1 MGSFLTTIF
10 DIVIDTRKEANYMFT
25 PKTERIESI
34 AKDKQ
39 GVISQLNSIFSA
51 KTHVYIDFANV
62 RPWSGK
68 LGWHINLKRLKQ
80 FLDSFNTIETV
91 SFYNGYLAGN
101 ERSEKE
107 KTEAEDCKYI
117 LRTKPVK
124 IMNFSIDV
132 SSILPDST
140 VLLDQFVR
148 RALLKKYEI
157 ATIEYLN
164 ERFKDMNKKGEYFI
178 EDMKCNFD
186 VEIGVDMLL
195 DCERNSAET
204 FILWSGDSDFADPV
218 EKLMSTGKKV
228 ILFATVRKVSKE
240 LSALTTKGLMIFDI
254 QKIRDFICWKKE
266 LERKRDPDEGAP
278 KL

>member
-1 MGSFLTTIF
+1 
-10 DIVIDTRKEANYMFT
+10 MFI

-34 AKDKQ
+34 AKRKQ
-39 GVISQLNSIFSA
+39 VVITQLESIFDT
-51 KTHVYIDFANV
+51 KTRVYIDYANV
-62 RPWSGK
+62 RPWSEK
-68 LGWHINLKRLKQ
+68 LGWHIEIRRLKQ
-80 FLDSFNTIETV
+80 FLDSFNTVEAV
-91 SFYNGYLAGN
+91 NFYNGYLSGN

-107 KTEAEDCKYI
+107 KTEAENNKYF

-124 IMNFSIDV
+124 IMKLSIDI
-132 SSILPDST
+132 SSVLPDST
-140 VLLDQFVR
+140 VLLSQFIR

-157 ATIEYLN
+157 TTIEYLN
-164 ERFKDMNKKGEYFI
+164 ERFKNMNKKGEYFI

-204 FILWSGDSDFADPV
+204 FVLWSGDSDFADPI
-218 EKLMSTGKKV
+218 EKLMGAGKKV
-228 ILFATVRKVSKE
+228 ILFATARKVSKE
-240 LSALTTKGLMIFDI
+240 LSALVDKGLMIFDI

-266 LERKRDPDEGAP
+266 LERKGDFNKEAP

>member
-1 MGSFLTTIF
+1 
-10 DIVIDTRKEANYMFT
+10 MFK
-25 PKTERIESI
+25 PKTDRIQNI
-34 AKDKQ
+34 AKNKQ
-39 GVISQLNSIFSA
+39 EVITQLESIFSG
-51 KTHVYIDFANV
+51 KTRVYIDYANV
-62 RPWSGK
+62 RPWSEK
-68 LGWHINLKRLKQ
+68 LGWHIELKRLKQ
-80 FLDSFNTIETV
+80 FLDSFDTV
-91 SFYNGYLAGN
+91 EAVNFYNGYLAGN

-107 KTEAEDCKYI
+107 KTEAENCKYI

-140 VLLDQFVR
+140 VLVSQFIR

-204 FILWSGDSDFADPV
+204 FVLWSGDSDFADPI
-218 EKLMSTGKKV
+218 EKLMSTDKKV
-228 ILFATVRKVSKE
+228 ILFATARKVSKE
-240 LSALTTKGLMIFDI
+240 LSALVPKGLMIFDI